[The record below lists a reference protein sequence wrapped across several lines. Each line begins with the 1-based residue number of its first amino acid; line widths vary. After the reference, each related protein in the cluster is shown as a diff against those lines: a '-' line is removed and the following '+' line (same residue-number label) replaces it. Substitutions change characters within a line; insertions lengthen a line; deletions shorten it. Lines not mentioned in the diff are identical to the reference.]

1 MQLTLH
7 HNTTYSFDRDVLLGP
22 HDIRLRPAF
31 HGRTPIVDYALRV
44 RPSDANLR
52 WYVDAAGNRVAR
64 LLFPR
69 AVSELALDITIT
81 ADLVAYDPFDF
92 LIDLWAAQFPFA
104 YPADVAAEL
113 APALGAEVNSVE
125 FAQWMARLKNAL
137 LSAGSMN
144 TVQLLVEVN
153 KRVHADVAYTVRE
166 AIGVQTPAQTL
177 TMRSGSCR
185 DSGWLLV
192 QALRELGLAA
202 RFVSGYLIQPG
213 AQATQQQSSTGQT
226 QTITQPMRADFHAWA
241 EVYLPGAGWIGL
253 DPTSGLLTAEG
264 HIPVAVARHPAQAG
278 PVVGSASPSEA
289 RLTHHLEVTPA

>member
-7 HNTTYSFDRDVLLGP
+7 HNTTYSFDREVLLGP

-31 HGRTPIVDYALRV
+31 HGRTPILDYALQV

-52 WYVDAAGNRVAR
+52 WYIDAAGNRVAR

-69 AVSELALDITIT
+69 AAGELALDVAIT
-81 ADLVAYDPFDF
+81 ADLIAYDPFDF
-92 LIDLWAAQFPFA
+92 LTDLWAAQFPFA
-104 YPADVAAEL
+104 YPAELAAEL
-113 APALGAEVNSVE
+113 ASALGAEVASDE
-125 FAQWMARLKNAL
+125 LAEWIGRLKSDL
-137 LSAGSMN
+137 LNRGSIQ
-144 TVQLLVEVN
+144 TVQLLVEIN
-153 KRVHADVAYTVRE
+153 KRVHADIVYIVRE
-166 AIGVQTPAQTL
+166 ESGVQTPAQTL
-177 TMRSGSCR
+177 ARGSGSCR

-192 QALRELGLAA
+192 QALRTLGLAA

-213 AQATQQQSSTGQT
+213 SQATQHQSSAGQS
-226 QTITQPMRADFHAWA
+226 QSNAQPMRADFHAWA
-241 EVYLPGAGWIGL
+241 EVYLPGAGWIGF

-278 PVVGSASPSEA
+278 PVMGSASPSEA

>member
-1 MQLTLH
+1 M
-7 HNTTYSFDRDVLLGP
+7 
-22 HDIRLRPAF
+22 
-31 HGRTPIVDYALRV
+31 
-44 RPSDANLR
+44 
-52 WYVDAAGNRVAR
+52 DAAGNRVAR

-69 AVSELALDITIT
+69 AASELALDITIT
-81 ADLVAYDPFDF
+81 ADLIAYDPFDF

-104 YPADVAAEL
+104 YPSEL
-113 APALGAEVNSVE
+113 AGELASALGAEVMSAE
-125 FAQWMARLKNAL
+125 FAEWIGRLKRDL
-137 LSAGSMN
+137 LSGGSIQ
-144 TVQLLVEVN
+144 TVQLLVEIN
-153 KRVHADVAYTVRE
+153 KRVQADVAYTVRE

-192 QALRELGLAA
+192 QVLRELGLAA

-213 AQATQQQSSTGQT
+213 SEAAQHQSNTAQT
-226 QTITQPMRADFHAWA
+226 QTLGQPMRADFHAWA

-278 PVVGSASPSEA
+278 PVMGSASPSEA